1 MQKIKTFLSKH
12 IIASAVIFL
21 WLKTVLAMLFGFG
34 LSYMSWQDILLLL
47 ISPVGTL
54 MLFIGFSFL
63 FSKKV
68 HPVGLM
74 IIYTLITGLLYANL
88 LYYRFYIDFVT
99 VSVLL
104 QLNNVGGLGPSTLEL
119 LSPFDIL
126 LFIDVFVIGF
136 AVFSRKKRQKQIS
149 IPDKKKYGI
158 AGLGL
163 IALTIILAMTQNQY
177 LFKTDYDREGLV
189 KSLGLYNYQVVN
201 MIFGAMAPIEKILSN
216 EVDADTVNSYIKS
229 KGDKQ
234 TDLFGIA
241 EGKNVILISM
251 ESTQN
256 FVINEEVNGKE
267 LTPFLN
273 DLIQDSF
280 YFSNIYD
287 QTAQGKTSDAEF
299 MIDTGLYPLP
309 SGSVFVRRPENK
321 FESLPDILQDHSGY
335 KSYTF
340 HGNDAEFW
348 NREKMYQ
355 NLGYEH
361 YFAKESYNVTEEN
374 SINYGIKDVAFF
386 EQSMEDLIS
395 LPEPYLA
402 KFITLTNHFPF
413 LLEEKDQFIEPAET
427 EVDVV
432 NRYVTTIR
440 YQDRALERFFE
451 LVKEKGLYEDT
462 IFVIYG
468 DHYGISK
475 KYEAGVHELLG
486 QENTALN
493 HLDLQQIPLIIH
505 VPGQQGDIIE
515 TTGGE
520 IDIRATLLHLL
531 GISSENRVSF
541 SQNLFIRA
549 EDTPVV
555 FRNGDMITEDYAYTA
570 NVCYDRN
577 SKEKVSNKDCSSYLK
592 KVRQELEHS
601 DNIIF
606 GDLFRYIPHAGGRE

>member
-1 MQKIKTFLSKH
+1 MQKMKTFLSNH
-12 IIASAVIFL
+12 IIASAIIFL
-21 WLKTVLAMLFGFG
+21 WVKTVIVMLFGFG
-34 LSYMSWQDILLLL
+34 LSYLSWLEILLLV

-74 IIYTLITGLLYANL
+74 IIYFLITGLLFANL

-104 QLNNVGGLGPSTLEL
+104 QLNNVGGLGASTMEL

-126 LFIDVFVIGF
+126 LFIDIIVIGLI
-136 AVFSRKKRQKQIS
+136 VFSRRKKQINM
-149 IPDKKKYGI
+149 PNKRKYGL
-158 AGLGL
+158 AGIGL
-163 IALTIILAMTQNQY
+163 IVITIILGMSQNQY
-177 LFKTDYDREGLV
+177 IFETEYDREGLV

-201 MIFGAMAPIEKILSN
+201 MIFGAMTPVEKMFSS
-216 EVDADTVNSYIKS
+216 EVDADTVNSYIKEEENT
-229 KGDKQ
+229 Q

-256 FVINEEVNGKE
+256 FVINEKVNGE
-267 LTPFLN
+267 EITPFLN

-299 MIDTGLYPLP
+299 MVDTGLYPLP
-309 SGSVFVRRPENK
+309 SGSVFVRRPENE

-335 KSYTF
+335 HAYTF

-348 NREKMYQ
+348 NRKQMYE
-355 NLGYEH
+355 NIGYEH
-361 YFAKESYNVTEEN
+361 FFAKENYNVTEEN
-374 SINYGIKDVAFF
+374 SINYGIKDIPFF

-395 LPEPYLA
+395 LPEPYMA

-413 LLEEKDQFIEPAET
+413 LLEEEDQLVEPAET

-432 NRYVTTIR
+432 NRYVTTVR
-440 YQDRALERFFE
+440 YQDKALERFFE
-451 LVKEKGLYEDT
+451 LLKEEGLYEDT

-475 KYEAGVHELLG
+475 KYEDGVHELLG
-486 QENTALN
+486 QENTPLN
-493 HLDLQQIPLIIH
+493 HLELQQIPVIMH
-505 VPGQQGDIIE
+505 VPGQQGKTIE
-515 TTGGE
+515 TNGGE

-531 GISSENRVSF
+531 GVSTEDRISF
-541 SQNLFIRA
+541 SQNLFTRDA
-549 EDTPVV
+549 DMPVI
-555 FRNGDMITEDYAYTA
+555 FRNGDMVAADYAHTEST
-570 NVCYDRN
+570 CYERG
-577 SKEKVSNKDCSSYLK
+577 SKKKVSNNKCSSYLK
-592 KVRQELEHS
+592 TAREELEHS
-601 DNIIF
+601 DDIIF
-606 GDLFRYIPHAGGRE
+606 GDLFRFIPHAGEEK